1 MIISFAVK
9 YIGGDPGR
17 SVSNLFLVLN
27 MKVQRKI
34 TPGEVNSVRA
44 IGLMEGALTQG
55 VVARQCNVSRKS
67 VNHCKKRHLNGE
79 SLKDESLKDKER
91 SSRQPVVAIAKIA
104 SSKAK
109 GKRGQSVHCGN

>member
-1 MIISFAVK
+1 MFLEYV
-9 YIGGDPGR
+9 GD
-17 SVSNLFLVLN
+17 LFMHRVG
-27 MKVQRKI
+27 QEDFDFYFFQI
-34 TPGEVNSVRA
+34 F
-44 IGLMEGALTQG
+44 
-55 VVARQCNVSRKS
+55 RQCNVSRKP